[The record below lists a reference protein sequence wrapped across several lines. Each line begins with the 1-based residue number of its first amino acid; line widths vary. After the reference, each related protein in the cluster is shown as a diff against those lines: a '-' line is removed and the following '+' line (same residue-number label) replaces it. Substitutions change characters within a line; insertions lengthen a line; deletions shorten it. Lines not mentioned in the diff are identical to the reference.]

1 MVNSPLIRPYFLG
14 GVALGGV
21 ARIPMIE
28 YPSPFEIRRPPD
40 SQQKVDAKFGEHQK
54 KLQVVDAK
62 TWFVRSLP
70 KVFLLYKLYNI
81 YIHIYIYYT

>member
-1 MVNSPLIRPYFLG
+1 
-14 GVALGGV
+14 
-21 ARIPMIE
+21 MIE

-40 SQQKVDAKFGEHQK
+40 HNKRPPDPQQKVDAKFGEHQK

-70 KVFLLYKLYNI
+70 KVFLLYKLYI
-81 YIHIYIYYT
+81 